1 MKPLTLLFIS
11 VDSMEELGENVR
23 GGERKQRSAVGR
35 LFRRLAWERERG
47 EVALAGI
54 GEEGP
59 DGALRMLDRL
69 HVQIAD
75 MEEVR
80 EQLPVTGPLVVVC
93 NHPFGVLDGLL
104 ALAWLGQVRGDV
116 RVLSAMAPY
125 RWMGWEHWILE
136 MPRGRIGEEGNW
148 SKVLGHLAAGGVLVV
163 FPSMRISRFSKT
175 PRTVTDGRW
184 SDVAAWL
191 QERSGASVVPMYIH
205 ARDTGLA
212 KLLELVHP
220 KLRVGPWTGK
230 VRREETWTVS
240 LRCGTP
246 IRLDEVSGLKERAQ
260 RTRFFRARTFAL
272 AARLEPWGWQRWV
285 QVSRR
290 MFQEVQEY
298 RQQPAPVVAPVPQEV
313 LHEHVR
319 TLEEFQLFA
328 QGGFACYF
336 VPYARMGPWMHEI
349 GRLRELTFR
358 AVAEGTHEEI
368 DLDEFDL
375 TYHHLVLWDEREGQI
390 AGAYRVGMGGPIFE
404 RFGHRGFY
412 TATLFRMRK
421 AFRDILPES
430 MELGRSFVPMAYQ
443 KHRLPLFLL
452 WRGLLTVSQRF
463 PQYRYLIGPVSI
475 SGAYNPLSKWLM
487 MSFASGY
494 SLDSPLRGSVQA
506 RNPVRFPSPV
516 GSKQDL
522 EALLAGVGNDAR
534 KLDRIIGD
542 IDPDQH
548 AMPVLLKR
556 YLAQNAK
563 VLAFNRDPQFNDAID
578 GLIVLDLHDLPHD
591 TRTGLEQALR

>member
-1 MKPLTLLFIS
+1 
-11 VDSMEELGENVR
+11 MEELGENVR
-23 GGERKQRSAVGR
+23 GGERKQRAAVGR
-35 LFRRLAWERERG
+35 LFRRLAWSKEQG
-47 EVALAGI
+47 ENPMTESMGGGL
-54 GEEGP
+54 EGV
-59 DGALRMLDRL
+59 LEILERL
-69 HVQIAD
+69 HVEISG

-80 EQLPVTGPLVVVC
+80 EHLPVNGPVVVVC

-104 ALAWLGQVRGDV
+104 ALAGLGQVRRDV
-116 RVLSAMAPY
+116 QILSAPAQY
-125 RWMGWEHWILE
+125 RWQGLERWILE
-136 MPRGRIGEEGNW
+136 MPRGRIGEEGGNG
-148 SKVLGHLAAGGVLVV
+148 SEVLGHLAEGGVVVV

-220 KLRVGPWTGK
+220 RLRVGPWTGR

-246 IRLDEVSGLKERAQ
+246 IRFDEVSGLKERAQ

-298 RQQPAPVVAPVPQEV
+298 RQEPAPVVEPLPQEV
-313 LHEHVR
+313 LQEHGR
-319 TLEEFQLFA
+319 TLTEFQLFV

-412 TATLFRMRK
+412 TSTLFRMRK

-452 WRGLLTVSQRF
+452 WRGLLTVSQQF

-487 MSFASGY
+487 MSFAAGFSQ
-494 SLDSPLRGSVQA
+494 DSPLRSSVQA
-506 RNPVRFPSPV
+506 RNPVRFPGPI
-516 GSKQDL
+516 GGKQDPA
-522 EALLAGVGNDAR
+522 ALLAGVGNDAR

-578 GLIVLDLHDLPHD
+578 GLIVLDLHDLPQD
-591 TRTGLEQALR
+591 TRAGLEQALR